1 MTKII
6 NLDLLSRTVNGN
18 KKVIVEIM
26 NVFLEQ
32 LPDDIVAINE
42 AVEKTDFVAVK
53 RQCHKMKSSVAIMG
67 IDALVALLE
76 EMEELGN
83 KAENIERIKELNTQV
98 DSLARKAIQEV
109 KEETSNF
116 S

>member
-1 MTKII
+1 MTKIM

-32 LPDDIVAINE
+32 LPGDIAAINE
-42 AVEKTDFVAVK
+42 AVEKTDFLAVK

-67 IDALVALLE
+67 MDVLVTLLE
-76 EMEELGN
+76 EMETLGN
-83 KAENIERIKELNTQV
+83 KAENMERIEELCSQV
-98 DSLARKAIQEV
+98 NNLAEKAIQEV
-109 KEETSNF
+109 KEEISNF